1 VTVNTFEVWNVR
13 EPSSRRMYGVVRLQ
27 TNDGAAGW
35 GEGPPLAP
43 AHVESARQAVK
54 GQPVHSYKVVH
65 SRLAG
70 HPAAGAIDM
79 ALLDVLG
86 QRAKAPVYQVLG
98 GPTRTKARGMTEW
111 SPEARAR
118 GYKAF
123 VVDLPRIVFPNPRAQ
138 FVARVRQTLDDLR
151 RQAGED
157 SDFVLDGANE
167 LTAAEAANVA
177 AALEKFHLL
186 FFDEP
191 CALTNLPA
199 ARKISEENVTPVGW
213 GRHIARLA
221 EVQDLLREQMV
232 DVVRLDLWRHGLTG
246 IRVAAAVAETY
257 YVAVAPYHRGG
268 PIATAAALHLAA
280 ALPHFYIQQIPWSAG
295 DDARMRAEIVGADI
309 EKPVDGFLPLLNSPG
324 LGIQVSEAALRRYA
338 A

>member
-1 VTVNTFEVWNVR
+1 VIVNTFDAWNVR
-13 EPSSRRMYGVVRLQ
+13 EPSSRRTYGLVRLR
-27 TNDGAAGW
+27 TKDGATGW

-43 AHVESARQAVK
+43 AHIESARQAVN
-54 GQPVHSYKVVH
+54 GQPAHSYKVVH
-65 SRLAG
+65 SKLAG

-79 ALLDVLG
+79 ALLDLLG
-86 QRAKAPVYQVLG
+86 QAAKAPVYQVLG
-98 GPTRTKARGMTEW
+98 GPTRTKARAMTEW

-123 VVDLPRIVFPNPRAQ
+123 VVDLPQIVFPNPRAQ
-138 FVARVRQTLDDLR
+138 FISRVRQTLDDLR
-151 RQAGED
+151 RTAGED
-157 SDFVLDGANE
+157 SDFVLNGANE

-191 CALTNLPA
+191 CGLTNLAA

-213 GRHIARLA
+213 GRHIGRLS

-280 ALPHFYIQQIPWSAG
+280 ALPNFYIQQIPWATG
-295 DDARMRAEIVGADI
+295 DDAKVRAEIAGADI
-309 EKPVDGFLPLLNSPG
+309 EKPVDGFLALLNSPG
-324 LGIQVSEAALRRYA
+324 LGIRVNEAAIRRYA